1 MKKILYRKF
10 LLDCLLFFLISIIS
24 TGIIIWVF
32 QAVNYLDII
41 IEDGRTYTVYL
52 YYSLLNFPK
61 IISKILPFAFFFSF
75 SYVIAKYELNNELL
89 IYWNF
94 GVNKISFINFFFIFS
109 VFIFFIQIVLT
120 SFVVPYSQNI
130 ARSLVRTSDYD
141 FVSNFIKTK
150 KFNST
155 INNLTIFTESKDI
168 EGNFRNIYIKKDTD
182 KDSFQ
187 IIFAKKGILI
197 ENQNNPVLELYEG
210 ENTSFYNNRITS
222 FSFSKSEFNLS
233 SFSTN
238 TILVKKTQ
246 EHKTKEL
253 LECIIVLTDKNLK
266 NDIQIK
272 DKVRNCEFKN
282 LDNILAELYKR
293 LIIPLYLPSLMLI
306 SLFLII
312 HSKEKINYSRYRLIV
327 FLIGFFLIIFSE
339 STLKFVDKSLYNN
352 LLIGLIPIIIIL
364 FLYIYIISQLNYKK
378 KLKKN

>member
-24 TGIIIWVF
+24 TGVIIWVF

-41 IEDGRTYTVYL
+41 IEDGRTYSIYL

-109 VFIFFIQIVLT
+109 LFIFFIQIVLT

-130 ARSLVRTSDYD
+130 ARSLIRASDYD

-155 INNLTIFTESKDI
+155 INNLTIFTESKDSV
-168 EGNFRNIYIKKDTD
+168 GNFKNIYIKKDTD

-210 ENTSFYNNRITS
+210 ENTSFFNNRITS

-253 LECIIVLTDKNLK
+253 YECIIVLTDKNYK

-293 LIIPLYLPSLMLI
+293 LVIPLYLPALMLI

-378 KLKKN
+378 KLKKK